1 VINCV
6 KEWHIPFD
14 IYLMANSRHRLPTT
28 LILSIACLI
37 AAIGCGKSNS
47 AAQVKGRVICKDG
60 PLPAAGV
67 RMVRLEPTAD
77 STAPIRKGA
86 SGSIN
91 DDGTFELYTR
101 KPGDGVLPGKYAV
114 TFAFYAGAMD
124 HKSLIPAKYTKAA
137 TTPHQVTVENDIDD
151 LELEIET
158 TGVAQAAR

>member
-1 VINCV
+1 MADFR
-6 KEWHIPFD
+6 HPIPT
-14 IYLMANSRHRLPTT
+14 S
-28 LILSIACLI
+28 LILTSACLL
-37 AAIGCGKSNS
+37 AAIGCGAGNS
-47 AAQVKGRVICKDG
+47 AAQVKGRVICKGG

-77 STAPIRKGA
+77 STAAIRKGA

-114 TFAFYAGAMD
+114 TFAFYSGAMD
-124 HKSLIPAKYTKAA
+124 HRSLIPAKYAKAA
-137 TTPHQVTVENDIDD
+137 TTPHQLTVKEDIDD

-158 TGVAQAAR
+158 TGVAAAAR